1 MSNQHQAISE
11 MRVENVTEI
20 GRHLERKNYTLPKSV
35 QCINMKMSIET
46 KKRLRMF
53 LFLLT
58 DAVVLL
64 FFFLSRSEDVN
75 YVETIYIE
83 YVRFPFLVQK

>member
-20 GRHLERKNYTLPKSV
+20 RRHLERKNYTLPKSV

-46 KKRLRMF
+46 KKRLWK
-53 LFLLT
+53 FLLLI